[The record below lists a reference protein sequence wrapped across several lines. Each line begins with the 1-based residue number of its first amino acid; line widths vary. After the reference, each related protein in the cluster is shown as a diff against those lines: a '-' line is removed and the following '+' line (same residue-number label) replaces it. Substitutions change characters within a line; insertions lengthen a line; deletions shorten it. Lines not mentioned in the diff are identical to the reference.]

1 MSFQDL
7 ENYIRNHPD
16 ARLARIQEIG
26 KALEEDGVMVEMVK
40 AEVAAATDRW
50 NQLSQQVRYSLFSFI
65 SRPTI

>member
-26 KALEEDGVMVEMVK
+26 KALEEDGVMSEMVK

-50 NQLSQQVRYSLFSFI
+50 NHLSQQVRYIFPTFI
-65 SRPTI
+65 R